1 MTTVTTALAIG
12 RTSRW
17 RISLLLLAV
26 IWGASFLFIKVALAD
41 LSPAELTLGR
51 CFLGAAA
58 LALTLLVTRLP
69 VPREPRLWTHLFVV
83 ALILNT
89 VPFMLF
95 GYAELRVSS
104 VVAGVA
110 NGTAPLFAAVFAF
123 AALRDERPTVHTV
136 IGLVVGMA
144 GVVVVLRVW
153 DGVQADTIGV
163 AAAIAAA
170 VCYGLGW
177 VYLRYFVRDSGRSPL
192 ALTFCQL
199 VCATVQLAVI
209 CLVTSSRIPTV
220 TPATLAAILAL
231 GVLGTGFAYVLHLK
245 IIRDAGATSAS
256 TVAYL
261 IPVFAVLIGDVVL
274 HEPVGWN
281 LGIGVVLVLVGAA
294 LTQRRPKVPRAD
306 RCVIEGRERNAQT
319 AAVPG

>member
-1 MTTVTTALAIG
+1 MAIPSAIG
-12 RTSRW
+12 RRSGW
-17 RISLLLLAV
+17 RIILLVLAA

-58 LALTLLVTRLP
+58 LALTLLVTRLS
-69 VPREPRLWTHLFVV
+69 VPREPRLWAHLFLV

-95 GYAELRVSS
+95 CYAELRVSS

-123 AALRDERPTVHTV
+123 AALRDERPTVHAV

-153 DGVQADTIGV
+153 DGFQADTIGV
-163 AAAIAAA
+163 AAAITAA

-199 VCATVQLAVI
+199 ACATLQLAVI
-209 CLVTSSRIPTV
+209 CLATSSRVPTLA
-220 TPATLAAILAL
+220 PATLVAILAL
-231 GVLGTGFAYVLHLK
+231 GILGTGFAYVLHLK

-261 IPVFAVLIGDVVL
+261 VPVFAVLIGVVVL

-281 LGIGVVLVLVGAA
+281 LGVGVLLVLFGAA
-294 LTQRRPKVPRAD
+294 LAQRRPKVLIAD
-306 RCVIEGRERNAQT
+306 RCALEGLQRNAQT
-319 AAVPG
+319 ASVPS